1 MAKLAKKSAPEQDL
15 FFNRELSLLA
25 FHKRVLLQ
33 AEDESVPLLE
43 RLRFL
48 CISSTNLDEFFEV
61 RVAGLMQ
68 KCEWG
73 ITEADSDLMT
83 AREVLD
89 RVNIEAHKLVA
100 AQYSMLND
108 ILIPELAKNKI
119 RFVRRSHW
127 NPKQASWI
135 KRYFNSK
142 LLPLISPLGL
152 DPAHPFPRT
161 GATFTATHNQAAQ

>member
-1 MAKLAKKSAPEQDL
+1 MAKVANKSAPEQDL

-68 KCEWG
+68 KCEPCRRALCALLRG
-73 ITEADSDLMT
+73 PTCDLI
-83 AREVLD
+83 VLRKVGYFAFAGRTPLVVGTMVLQL
-89 RVNIEAHKLVA
+89 RVNEVT
-100 AQYSMLND
+100 
-108 ILIPELAKNKI
+108 E
-119 RFVRRSHW
+119 VC
-127 NPKQASWI
+127 
-135 KRYFNSK
+135 
-142 LLPLISPLGL
+142 
-152 DPAHPFPRT
+152 
-161 GATFTATHNQAAQ
+161 